1 MQSPIPLHPVEVSPL
16 ELVDLRG
23 TSTARQQTQRIK
35 ERAAVELKR
44 AEALVARN
52 LAQTRV
58 THADKMTAEITAARN
73 WIGSPEAARKA
84 VIASV
89 ILGPPVGL

>member
-1 MQSPIPLHPVEVSPL
+1 MGAFRE
-16 ELVDLRG
+16 
-23 TSTARQQTQRIK
+23 TSTARLQAQRLQ

-44 AEALVARN
+44 AEMVLARQ
-52 LAQTRV
+52 LKQSHVLQRHGT
-58 THADKMTAEITAARN
+58 TAEITAARG
-73 WIGSPEAARKA
+73 WLASPQAARQA